1 MDPSHITEFASP
13 RYFEKLNSLHDAV
26 DNASNP
32 QAGDGA
38 AGTSQASTFSL
49 PIRNPR
55 PPGAR
60 RRRSGDTDRSG
71 DGKRRLLVPEVTSK
85 ASRKPSFTSS
95 ITNFRFKVSHKGSS
109 HQVGHEFIFEEG
121 PVKQQL
127 TLGDRFL
134 GLPNELQLQIMNT
147 LPMPTVLNLRLV
159 SRSFNSFISMNESP
173 ISRHHLTHSVPHYA
187 LRLYP
192 VPDSK
197 LFTLH
202 YLCGLWHRLH
212 VAAKLADLIAEHTTQ
227 EIFLRDTEAKRR
239 EFEPQ
244 HRRMRLRL
252 MPLLFTM
259 FHFFEKYRELH
270 LKHLE
275 SNGIPLRHQ
284 PFTLNPI
291 ERQVMNMYD
300 DQTLLQLHQVFPL
313 VLSSFSRRLR
323 PPSYAGR
330 LERSIKG
337 YLKDKPA
344 DEIYATIILIGG
356 LRQAERFW
364 EMKGYNSRRAAVDS
378 WYSSV
383 TREPIEAAPK
393 SRLAI
398 LGLGRKKSVTTHPDV
413 AAMEALS
420 IHDPGSCNEWDCVQP
435 ACMDARAHR
444 TPSHTIFHTSLAA
457 GPPMSPLSREQLRP
471 LLTDQQPLTNIWLH
485 TAEALILERG
495 IVECSLKIK
504 RNTQVLLELIKEDG
518 GVDEEWAPGLSQAS
532 RHALHHGVGA
542 GGAYFGAHEM

>member
-26 DNASNP
+26 ENANNP
-32 QAGDGA
+32 QAADGA
-38 AGTSQASTFSL
+38 AGTSQNSPFSL

-71 DGKRRLLVPEVTSK
+71 DGKRRLLVPEIIPK
-85 ASRKPSFTSS
+85 APRKPSFTSS
-95 ITNFRFKVSHKGSS
+95 ITNFRFKVSHKGAS

-121 PVKQQL
+121 PVKQHL
-127 TLGDRFL
+127 TLADRFL
-134 GLPNELQLQIMNT
+134 GLPNELQLQITNS
-147 LPMPTVLNLRLV
+147 LPMPTILNLRLV
-159 SRSFNSFISMNESP
+159 SRSFNSFVSMNESP

-212 VAAKLADLIAEHTTQ
+212 VASKLADLIAEHTTQ

-244 HRRMRLRL
+244 HKRMRLRL

-270 LKHLE
+270 LQHLQ
-275 SNGIPLRHQ
+275 SNGIPLRQQ

-383 TREPIEAAPK
+383 TREPMEAPHK

-398 LGLGRKKSVTTHPDV
+398 LGLGRKKSVTSPDV
-413 AAMEALS
+413 TAMESLS
-420 IHDPGSCNEWDCVQP
+420 IHDAGSCNEWDCVQP
-435 ACMDARAHR
+435 ACTDARAHR
-444 TPSHTIFHTSLAA
+444 TPSHTLFHTGLTA
-457 GPPMSPLSREQLRP
+457 GPPMSPLSREELRP
-471 LLTDQQPLTNIWLH
+471 LLIDQQPLTSIWLN

-518 GVDEEWAPGLSQAS
+518 GMDEEWAPGLSQAS
-532 RHALHHGVGA
+532 RHALHHPVGA
-542 GGAYFGAHEM
+542 GGAYFAAHEM

>member
-1 MDPSHITEFASP
+1 MP
-13 RYFEKLNSLHDAV
+13 DATT
-26 DNASNP
+26 N
-32 QAGDGA
+32 
-38 AGTSQASTFSL
+38 
-49 PIRNPR
+49 
-55 PPGAR
+55 
-60 RRRSGDTDRSG
+60 
-71 DGKRRLLVPEVTSK
+71 K
-85 ASRKPSFTSS
+85 AHRKPSFTSS
-95 ITNFRFKVSHKGSS
+95 IANFRFKVSHKGHSA
-109 HQVGHEFIFEEG
+109 HAGHNEFIFEEESM
-121 PVKQQL
+121 KQHL
-127 TLGDRFL
+127 TLADRFL
-134 GLPNELQLQIMNT
+134 SLPSELQLQIISP
-147 LPMPTVLNLRLV
+147 LPMPTILNLRLV
-159 SRSFNSFISMNESP
+159 SKSFNAFISLNESP
-173 ISRHHLTHSVPHYA
+173 ISRYHLTHSVPHYA

-192 VPDSK
+192 VPDSQ

-212 VAAKLADLIAEHTTQ
+212 VASKLADLIAEHTTQ

-270 LKHLE
+270 LQQLQ
-275 SNGIPLRHQ
+275 SNGIPLRRQ
-284 PFTLNPI
+284 PFTLNPL
-291 ERQVMNMYD
+291 ERQVMDMYD

-344 DEIYATIILIGG
+344 DEVYATIILIGG

-378 WYSSV
+378 WYSSI
-383 TREPIEAAPK
+383 TREPVEAPPK
-393 SRLAI
+393 SRLAM
-398 LGLGRKKSVTTHPDV
+398 LGLGRKKSN
-413 AAMEALS
+413 AATDLSVMESLS
-420 IHDPGSCNEWDCVQP
+420 IHDPSSCKEWDCVQP
-435 ACMDARAHR
+435 TCMDSR
-444 TPSHTIFHTSLAA
+444 TNRSHNGKTTSTIYSSLSA

-471 LLTDQQPLTNIWLH
+471 LLVDQQPLTGIWLH
-485 TAEALILERG
+485 TAEAVIMERK
-495 IVECSLKIK
+495 IVECPLKIK

-518 GVDEEWAPGLSQAS
+518 GVVDEEWAPGLSQAS
-532 RHALHHGVGA
+532 RHALQHHPSPNPNHHNHIVGGGGH
-542 GGAYFGAHEM
+542 GGASFGAHHAHEM